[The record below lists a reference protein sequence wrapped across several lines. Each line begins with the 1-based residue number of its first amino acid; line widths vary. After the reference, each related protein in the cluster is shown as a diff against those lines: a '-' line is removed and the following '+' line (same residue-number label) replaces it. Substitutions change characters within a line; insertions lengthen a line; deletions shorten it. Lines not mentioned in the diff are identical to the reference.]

1 MLKTLIC
8 WLLGHDWYD
17 YGESEYACS
26 RCGYDDPNNRNRT
39 IVKIVHFGKQMERK
53 AGEICH

>member
-1 MLKTLIC
+1 MGIVRTEGGAMLKTPIC

-26 RCGYDDPNNRNRT
+26 RCGYDDPNNR
-39 IVKIVHFGKQMERK
+39 K
-53 AGEICH
+53 

>member
-1 MLKTLIC
+1 MLKTLIY

-26 RCGYDDPNNRNRT
+26 RC
-39 IVKIVHFGKQMERK
+39 FGMTTPAIANKKLSKSSISERR
-53 AGEICH
+53 AP

>member
-1 MLKTLIC
+1 MVYSRAAPVNRMVVVRTEEGAMLKTIIC

-26 RCGYDDPNNRNRT
+26 RCGYDDPNNR
-39 IVKIVHFGKQMERK
+39 Q
-53 AGEICH
+53 

>member
-1 MLKTLIC
+1 MLKGLIC

-26 RCGYDDPNNRNRT
+26 RCGYDDPSNR
-39 IVKIVHFGKQMERK
+39 K
-53 AGEICH
+53 